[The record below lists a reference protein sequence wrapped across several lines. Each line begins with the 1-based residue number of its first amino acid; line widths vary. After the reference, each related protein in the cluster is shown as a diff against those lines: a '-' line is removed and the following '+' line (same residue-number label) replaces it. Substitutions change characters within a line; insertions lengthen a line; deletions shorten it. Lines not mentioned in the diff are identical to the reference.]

1 MVIPVGGRGRV
12 LERDGDWLPG
22 CYPGEQ
28 WGENFLGEDEPS
40 DGHEASSNTSI
51 EYLTPGVVQQV
62 DPTTRPEGKFKRDNQ
77 RQACTLPHA
86 PGPVPQHPVCVC
98 RCEDTHRRGPS
109 RGRRDGCWSSPS
121 PDLPPSWPALT
132 LEPPAPSPPGQEAGD
147 KWLIQEAAVT
157 IVDLGCYV
165 NKSS

>member
-77 RQACTLPHA
+77 RQAYTLPHA

-98 RCEDTHRRGPS
+98 ADVRTHTEEA
-109 RGRRDGCWSSPS
+109 
-121 PDLPPSWPALT
+121 LPEAGGMDAGAAHLQTCLLPGQLLHW
-132 LEPPAPSPPGQEAGD
+132 SPPPPPGPIPTWPGNWGQMAN
-147 KWLIQEAAVT
+147 T
-157 IVDLGCYV
+157 RSCCY
-165 NKSS
+165 NCGLRLLC